1 MSSSPIN
8 ERSPFSV
15 TKSVSA
21 KGDPTQA
28 TTTTKKKKYAVL
40 AAVILSSVGLSGF
53 AVAQYNTSSSG
64 GWGDNVGGGSGGIG
78 GSGGGIRASTVD
90 TVEGLLLSS
99 SVDLR
104 SGCDSTCI
112 PATGTWG
119 GKSIQSGDSPF
130 ETCYQNEHTK
140 EECWSKSWY
149 LFCIWSEC
157 YPPNENWHYINSGAA
172 TSTCG
177 SPCQQF
183 ADSIKELEPA
193 NC

>member
-15 TKSVSA
+15 TKSVST

-28 TTTTKKKKYAVL
+28 TTTTTKKKKYTVL
-40 AAVILSSVGLSGF
+40 AVVILSSVGLSGF

-64 GWGDNVGGGSGGIG
+64 GRGDNVGG

-130 ETCYQNEHTK
+130 ETCYQNENTK

-157 YPPNENWHYINSGAA
+157 YPSPVEWNYINSGAA
-172 TSTCG
+172 TATCG

>member
-1 MSSSPIN
+1 
-8 ERSPFSV
+8 
-15 TKSVSA
+15 
-21 KGDPTQA
+21 
-28 TTTTKKKKYAVL
+28 
-40 AAVILSSVGLSGF
+40 LSSVGLSGF

-64 GWGDNVGGGSGGIG
+64 GRGDNVGG

-104 SGCDSTCI
+104 SSGCDNTCI